1 VHPRRAVAGVH
12 GGALWP
18 DDGEDVGP
26 RARRR
31 HGRGGVQG
39 HAPLR
44 VHRALPDTTEE
55 DDGDEKV
62 VAMAQN
68 LLVAADRYG
77 IDRLRLICEDK
88 LCGYVDARNVG
99 TILALAEQHH
109 CNGLKR
115 ACFKFL
121 MSGNNLKAAVATT
134 GFEHLFNSCPSVLKE
149 LLAKAS
155 TLLPD

>member
-1 VHPRRAVAGVH
+1 
-12 GGALWP
+12 
-18 DDGEDVGP
+18 
-26 RARRR
+26 
-31 HGRGGVQG
+31 
-39 HAPLR
+39 
-44 VHRALPDTTEE
+44 
-55 DDGDEKV
+55 
-62 VAMAQN
+62 MAQN

-134 GFEHLFNSCPSVLKE
+134 GFEHLSNSCPSVLKE